1 MTGIR
6 KVIHVKKGPNKNSIL
21 LPVSFKNG
29 TDIRSIKIIKPS
41 AMTTKS
47 PKILMAASTLLQE
60 YKQNEMMKNITT
72 PAPKQTTTTITAMT
86 ATTPEQQRYG
96 KILLDPPVSLRNAF
110 PWLDYSERLWYSIVL
125 RCVDEKRMS
134 TTK

>member
-1 MTGIR
+1 M
-6 KVIHVKKGPNKNSIL
+6 IHVKKGPNKNSIL

-60 YKQNEMMKNITT
+60 YKQNELMKNAA
-72 PAPKQTTTTITAMT
+72 PAPKPTV
-86 ATTPEQQRYG
+86 PEQRYG
-96 KILLDPPVSLRNAF
+96 TRLKSPPRGI
-110 PWLDYSERLWYSIVL
+110 RI
-125 RCVDEKRMS
+125 
-134 TTK
+134 